1 MATYYR
7 HPLSFEHETGAHPEN
22 ARRITA
28 IEAELADRDWLGLR
42 VEEAPPATREQLER
56 VHTAAHIEM
65 VERLSASGGGM
76 IDFDTIAS
84 PRSFEAALRSAGGAV
99 TAAES
104 LLSGEE
110 RFAFCGLRP
119 PGHHAE
125 RGRAMGFCLFN
136 NAAIA
141 AAHAL
146 AQDGVDRVAIV
157 DWDVHHGNG
166 TQEVFYD
173 SAEVLFFSI
182 HQMPLYPGTGEAG
195 ETGSGPGDG
204 YTINLPVPPGAGP
217 DEFLALV
224 QMVVAPVTRAF
235 APDLLIVS
243 AGYDAHRED
252 PLGQCLLDD
261 RAYAEM
267 AASLRDLASD
277 LGIGA
282 MACLEGGYAAD
293 ALARSVA
300 ATIASFTDA
309 GKEAR
314 TAPRNELAEGH
325 RRRLEE
331 RWALV

>member
-1 MATYYR
+1 MAAYYR

-22 ARRITA
+22 ARRISA
-28 IEAELADRDWLGLR
+28 IEAELDERDWLGLH
-42 VEEAPPATREQLER
+42 VEEAPAATREQLER
-56 VHTAAHIEM
+56 IHPAAHIDGI
-65 VERLSASGGGM
+65 ERLSASGGGM

-84 PRSFEAALRSAGGAV
+84 PRSFEAALRAAGGAV
-99 TAAES
+99 AAAES
-104 LLSGEE
+104 LLAGEE

-146 AQDGVDRVAIV
+146 ARDGVERVAIV

-173 SAEVLFFSI
+173 TADVLFFSI
-182 HQMPLYPGTGEAG
+182 HQMPLYPGSGDAG
-195 ETGSGPGDG
+195 ETGAGAGDG

-224 QMVVAPVTRAF
+224 QTVVAPVTREF

-261 RAYAEM
+261 RSYADM
-267 AASLRDLASD
+267 AATLRDLAAE
-277 LGIGA
+277 LEVGA
-282 MACLEGGYAAD
+282 MACLEGGYATG
-293 ALARSVA
+293 ALARSVRE
-300 ATIASFTDA
+300 TIASFTDSGRA
-309 GKEAR
+309 AR
-314 TAPRNELAEGH
+314 IAPRNELAESH
-325 RRRLEE
+325 RRRLEQ
-331 RWALV
+331 RWALA